1 MDVWRQCRNFEQ
13 LDVEI
18 FGPFPVESD
27 LSGTSPFERENAK
40 IASGHERHCAGTTP
54 AMPRRWVRGRPR

>member
-1 MDVWRQCRNFEQ
+1 
-13 LDVEI
+13 VEI
-18 FGPFPVESD
+18 FDPSAVDSD

-54 AMPRRWVRGRPR
+54 ATPRRCAETGDKTKKVI